1 MSKQDQILT
10 KSRLP
15 AAPDQYDINT
25 FSALINSIELIFAS
39 IQTPQEIRNKSEA
52 QTWFLG

>member
-15 AAPDQYDINT
+15 AAPDQYDIDT

-39 IQTPQEIRNKSEA
+39 IPTPQEIRNQSEA